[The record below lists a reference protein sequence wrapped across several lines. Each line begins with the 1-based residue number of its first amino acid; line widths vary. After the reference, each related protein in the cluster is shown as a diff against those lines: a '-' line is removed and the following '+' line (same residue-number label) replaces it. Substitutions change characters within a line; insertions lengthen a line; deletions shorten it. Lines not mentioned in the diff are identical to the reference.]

1 MQQQQEDLDEV
12 VDVFQEA
19 QAISDEINYQ
29 QDQINDI
36 INQNTDQITG
46 DFSLRLIYKFFENS
60 IFVSEIIYFLCHQT
74 SFILGLYKPP
84 LDFPASICQQ
94 NFGSDIQL

>member
-1 MQQQQEDLDEV
+1 MQDQQEQLDEV
-12 VDVFQEA
+12 VDVFQDA

-46 DFSLRLIYKFFENS
+46 NCHYACA
-60 IFVSEIIYFLCHQT
+60 IFYIMI
-74 SFILGLYKPP
+74 P
-84 LDFPASICQQ
+84 
-94 NFGSDIQL
+94 

>member
-1 MQQQQEDLDEV
+1 MQQQQEELDEV

-46 DFSLRLIYKFFENS
+46 MLLFRMCYALEAESIYFTRYPFSLS
-60 IFVSEIIYFLCHQT
+60 
-74 SFILGLYKPP
+74 
-84 LDFPASICQQ
+84 
-94 NFGSDIQL
+94 

>member
-1 MQQQQEDLDEV
+1 MQDQQEELDEV
-12 VDVFQEA
+12 VDVFQDA

-46 DFSLRLIYKFFENS
+46 KYSLLSLNSFFYFFCNWSAVLS
-60 IFVSEIIYFLCHQT
+60 I
-74 SFILGLYKPP
+74 K
-84 LDFPASICQQ
+84 
-94 NFGSDIQL
+94 

>member
-1 MQQQQEDLDEV
+1 MQDQQEELDEV
-12 VDVFQEA
+12 VDVIQDA

-46 DFSLRLIYKFFENS
+46 NYCIGLY
-60 IFVSEIIYFLCHQT
+60 IYF
-74 SFILGLYKPP
+74 SW
-84 LDFPASICQQ
+84 
-94 NFGSDIQL
+94 

>member
-19 QAISDEINYQ
+19 QAISEEINYQ

-46 DFSLRLIYKFFENS
+46 KVPFSSQS
-60 IFVSEIIYFLCHQT
+60 INFSRYPFLG
-74 SFILGLYKPP
+74 F
-84 LDFPASICQQ
+84 
-94 NFGSDIQL
+94 

>member
-1 MQQQQEDLDEV
+1 MQDQQEQLDEV
-12 VDVFQEA
+12 VDVFQDA

-46 DFSLRLIYKFFENS
+46 EGCSAWLDVTFVGRVSIKNTGILFFARESLEKRLISN
-60 IFVSEIIYFLCHQT
+60 
-74 SFILGLYKPP
+74 
-84 LDFPASICQQ
+84 LDLMSK
-94 NFGSDIQL
+94 

>member
-1 MQQQQEDLDEV
+1 MQNQQEELDEV
-12 VDVFQEA
+12 VDVFQDA

-46 DFSLRLIYKFFENS
+46 TLHLLLFLGSLCCNWGYWLGILS
-60 IFVSEIIYFLCHQT
+60 I
-74 SFILGLYKPP
+74 K
-84 LDFPASICQQ
+84 
-94 NFGSDIQL
+94 

>member
-1 MQQQQEDLDEV
+1 MQQQQEELDEV

-36 INQNTDQITG
+36 INTNTDQLTG
-46 DFSLRLIYKFFENS
+46 KNNRLYSSLAKSLESLAIFKIYKFKVISIINLQIILFWFNS
-60 IFVSEIIYFLCHQT
+60 LFYSTTYHWSSTI
-74 SFILGLYKPP
+74 
-84 LDFPASICQQ
+84 
-94 NFGSDIQL
+94 N

>member
-1 MQQQQEDLDEV
+1 MQDQQEQLDEV
-12 VDVFQEA
+12 VDVFQDA

-46 DFSLRLIYKFFENS
+46 MCLICIFHKILLLS
-60 IFVSEIIYFLCHQT
+60 IKIKGFY
-74 SFILGLYKPP
+74 YRP
-84 LDFPASICQQ
+84 L
-94 NFGSDIQL
+94 

>member
-1 MQQQQEDLDEV
+1 MQDQQEELDEV
-12 VDVFQEA
+12 VDVFQDA

-46 DFSLRLIYKFFENS
+46 TFHYSYLILDYPSTLYLVGISIYKINAIS
-60 IFVSEIIYFLCHQT
+60 INNYHHFNMDHQIYFWV
-74 SFILGLYKPP
+74 
-84 LDFPASICQQ
+84 SIA
-94 NFGSDIQL
+94 FLWGI

>member
-1 MQQQQEDLDEV
+1 MQDQQEELDEV
-12 VDVFQEA
+12 VDVIQDA

-46 DFSLRLIYKFFENS
+46 NYCR
-60 IFVSEIIYFLCHQT
+60 
-74 SFILGLYKPP
+74 GLYIY
-84 LDFPASICQQ
+84 S
-94 NFGSDIQL
+94 SW

>member
-1 MQQQQEDLDEV
+1 MQQQQEELDEV

-46 DFSLRLIYKFFENS
+46 EPPSLFSNL
-60 IFVSEIIYFLCHQT
+60 
-74 SFILGLYKPP
+74 
-84 LDFPASICQQ
+84 
-94 NFGSDIQL
+94 